1 MSSGAAAAEVDL
13 EDFPLD
19 RFSFKMRGPQ
29 SGESAMNEQF
39 FTVEVMPDRIK
50 ARAKAG
56 EVLADV
62 LARAGVPLSLYCHKR
77 GICGK
82 CAVRILSGAL
92 PFPAAL
98 EAALIEVR
106 GLGPDHRLA
115 CLYEVRGDVVV
126 ETLPGSRLERIAV
139 IDAGAAA
146 AAFVDPA
153 VKKLSLSLER
163 PSLYSP
169 TAIADA
175 LRMALRTPGLVLP
188 LAALAKLGGSAALAP
203 SRPVTAVLYDD
214 VEVLDIES
222 EEAGK
227 EIYGLA
233 VDLGTTTV
241 AAELVDLRSGKIVD
255 RAAAVNAQ
263 NSYGAD
269 VVSRITFAFENA
281 DNLGRLR
288 HAAVQLINDMA
299 GTMARRSGI
308 ARHRIYDAVVAG
320 NTAMN
325 HLLCGVPVDSLALAP
340 FHAVFSSLPAL
351 PAADIGLAL
360 HPHAR
365 LYVAPNIKSFV
376 GGDITAGLVASG
388 FAAKPGTALYIDL
401 GTNGEIVL
409 KRGRDFVTTS
419 TAAGP
424 AFEGMNISCGMLA
437 VAGAIHAAT
446 WDNGFKFRTVDDLPP
461 QGICGTGLV
470 DVLATALRRGHL
482 GRDGR
487 IIGSEKKI
495 RLTDR
500 LALTQQDV
508 RDVQLAVAAVRS
520 GVRLMLR
527 EFRIAPADIDRVVVA
542 GAFGS
547 SLDIANAVS
556 LGLLPNVAGDRIS
569 FIGNASLAGAR
580 LLLLSRPARTAA
592 QELAAR
598 ISHVS
603 LATRPDFQDAFVQG
617 LEFAPFPEG
626 GP

>member
-1 MSSGAAAAEVDL
+1 V
-13 EDFPLD
+13 
-19 RFSFKMRGPQ
+19 
-29 SGESAMNEQF
+29 
-39 FTVEVMPDRIK
+39 
-50 ARAKAG
+50 
-56 EVLADV
+56 
-62 LARAGVPLSLYCHKR
+62 
-77 GICGK
+77 
-82 CAVRILSGAL
+82 
-92 PFPAAL
+92 
-98 EAALIEVR
+98 
-106 GLGPDHRLA
+106 
-115 CLYEVRGDVVV
+115 
-126 ETLPGSRLERIAV
+126 
-139 IDAGAAA
+139 
-146 AAFVDPA
+146 FVDPA
-153 VKKLSLSLER
+153 AKRLSLSLEK

-169 TAIADA
+169 TAVADA
-175 LRMALRTPGLVLP
+175 LRAALRTPGLVLP
-188 LAALAKLGGSAALAP
+188 LAALAKLGGSSALAP
-203 SRPVTAVLYDD
+203 SRPVTLLLYDD
-214 VEVLDIES
+214 LEVLDIEP
-222 EEAGK
+222 EEGGG

-241 AAELVDLRSGKIVD
+241 AAELVDLRTGKVVD

-263 NSYGAD
+263 SSYGAD

-299 GTMARRSGI
+299 GAMARRSGV
-308 ARHRIYDAVVAG
+308 ARHRICDAVVSG

-325 HLLCGVPVDSLALAP
+325 HILCGVPVDSLALAP
-340 FHAVFSSLPAL
+340 FHAVFSSLPAVR
-351 PAADIGLAL
+351 AADIGLAL
-360 HPHAR
+360 HPQAR
-365 LYVAPNIKSFV
+365 MYVAPNVKSFV
-376 GGDITAGLVASG
+376 GGDITSGLVASEFPAG
-388 FAAKPGTALYIDL
+388 PGPALYIDL

-409 KRGRDFVTTS
+409 KRGGDFVTTS

-437 VAGAIHAAT
+437 VAGAIHGAV

-470 DVLATALRRGHL
+470 DVLATALHRGLL

-487 IIGSEKKI
+487 IIGAEKKI

-508 RDVQLAVAAVRS
+508 RDVQLAVAAIRS

-527 EFRIAPADIDRVVVA
+527 EFRIAAADIDRVVVA

-556 LGLLPNVAGDRIS
+556 LGLLPNVRADRIS
-569 FIGNASLAGAR
+569 FVGNASLAGAR
-580 LLLLSRPARTAA
+580 LLLLNRPARAA
-592 QELAAR
+592 AEDLAAR
-598 ISHVS
+598 ISHIS

-617 LEFAPFPEG
+617 LEFAPFPES

>member
-1 MSSGAAAAEVDL
+1 
-13 EDFPLD
+13 
-19 RFSFKMRGPQ
+19 
-29 SGESAMNEQF
+29 MNEQTY
-39 FTVEVMPDRIK
+39 TVEILPDRIRT
-50 ARAKAG
+50 RAKAG

-62 LARAGVPLSLYCHKR
+62 FSRAGISLSLYCHKR

-82 CAVRILSGAL
+82 CAVRVLSGAL

-98 EAALIEVR
+98 EASLIEAR

-115 CLYEVRGDVVV
+115 CLYEVRSDVVV
-126 ETLPGSRLERIAV
+126 ETLAGSRLERISV
-139 IDAGAAA
+139 IESGGPSGA
-146 AAFVDPA
+146 FIDPA
-153 VKKLSLSLER
+153 VKKLSLALEK

-169 TAIADA
+169 TAIADSLRAA
-175 LRMALRTPGLVLP
+175 LRSPGLVLP
-188 LAALAKLGGSAALAP
+188 LPALAKLGGSPALAP
-203 SRPVTAVLYDD
+203 SRPITAVLYDD
-214 VEVLDIES
+214 LEVLDIES

-227 EIYGLA
+227 EIFGLA
-233 VDLGTTTV
+233 VDLGTSTV
-241 AAELVDLRSGKIVD
+241 AAELIDLRTGKVVD

-269 VVSRITFAFENA
+269 VVSRITFAFENP

-288 HAAVQLINDMA
+288 HAAVQLINDMV
-299 GTMARRSGI
+299 GTMARRNGV

-325 HLLCGVPVDSLALAP
+325 HILCGVAVDSLALAP

-351 PAADIGLAL
+351 AAADIGLAL
-360 HPHAR
+360 HPQAR

-388 FAAKPGTALYIDL
+388 FAALSGTALYIDL

-409 KRGRDFVTTS
+409 KKGRDFVTTS

-424 AFEGMNISCGMLA
+424 AFEGMNVSCGMLA
-437 VAGAIHAAT
+437 VAGAIHGAA

-461 QGICGTGLV
+461 QGVCGTGLV
-470 DVLATALRRGHL
+470 DVLATALARGLL

-487 IIGSEKKI
+487 IVGSEKKI

-500 LALTQQDV
+500 LALSQQDV
-508 RDVQLAVAAVRS
+508 RDVQLAVAAIRS

-527 EFRIAPADIDRVVVA
+527 EFRVDAADLSRVVVA

-556 LGLLPNVAGDRIS
+556 LGLLPNLPEDRIV

-580 LLLLSRPARTAA
+580 LLLLARPARAA
-592 QELAAR
+592 AEELAAK

-603 LATRPDFQDAFVQG
+603 LATRPDFQDEFVQG
-617 LEFAPFPEG
+617 LEFARYPEG

>member
-1 MSSGAAAAEVDL
+1 MS
-13 EDFPLD
+13 
-19 RFSFKMRGPQ
+19 KQ
-29 SGESAMNEQF
+29 HY
-39 FTVEVMPDRIK
+39 TVEILPDRIK

-62 LARAGVPLSLYCHKR
+62 LARAGVPLGLYCHKR

-98 EAALIEVR
+98 IEAR
-106 GLGPDHRLA
+106 GLGPDHGLA

-126 ETLPGSRLERIAV
+126 ETLPGSRLERISV
-139 IDAGAAA
+139 IGAGTAA

-153 VKKLSLSLER
+153 AKRLSLSLEK

-169 TAIADA
+169 TAVADA
-175 LRMALRTPGLVLP
+175 LRAALRTPGLVLP
-188 LAALAKLGGSAALAP
+188 LAALAKLGGSSALAP
-203 SRPVTAVLYDD
+203 SRPVTLLLYDD
-214 VEVLDIES
+214 LEVLDIEP
-222 EEAGK
+222 EEGGG

-241 AAELVDLRSGKIVD
+241 AAELVDLRTGEVVD

-263 NSYGAD
+263 SSYGAD

-299 GTMARRSGI
+299 GAMARRSGV
-308 ARHRIYDAVVAG
+308 ARHRICDAVVSG

-325 HLLCGVPVDSLALAP
+325 HILCGVPVDSLALAP
-340 FHAVFSSLPAL
+340 FHAVFSSLPAVR
-351 PAADIGLAL
+351 AADIGLAL
-360 HPHAR
+360 HPQAR
-365 LYVAPNIKSFV
+365 MYVAPNVKSFV
-376 GGDITAGLVASG
+376 GGDITSGLVASEFPAG
-388 FAAKPGTALYIDL
+388 PGPALYIDL

-409 KRGRDFVTTS
+409 KRGGDFVTTS

-437 VAGAIHAAT
+437 VAGAIHGAV

-470 DVLATALRRGHL
+470 DVLATALHRGLL

-487 IIGSEKKI
+487 IIGAEKKI

-508 RDVQLAVAAVRS
+508 RNVQLAVAAIRS

-527 EFRIAPADIDRVVVA
+527 EFRIAAADIDRVVVA

-556 LGLLPNVAGDRIS
+556 LGLLPNVRADRIS
-569 FIGNASLAGAR
+569 FVGNASLAGAR
-580 LLLLSRPARTAA
+580 LLLLNRPARAA
-592 QELAAR
+592 AEDLAAR
-598 ISHVS
+598 ISHIS

-617 LEFAPFPEG
+617 LEFAPFPES